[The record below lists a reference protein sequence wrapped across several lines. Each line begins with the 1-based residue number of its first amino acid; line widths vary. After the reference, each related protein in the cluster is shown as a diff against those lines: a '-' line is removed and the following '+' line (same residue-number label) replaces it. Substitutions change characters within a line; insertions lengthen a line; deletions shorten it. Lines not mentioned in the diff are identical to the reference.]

1 VVSLLNATHAAGGLN
16 VGLVL
21 IVIVTVLMQLTR
33 LGLLEL
39 LLASLTYFCLVEATV
54 AEAVKMAHRDFPT
67 LPAFL

>member
-1 VVSLLNATHAAGGLN
+1 MVSLLNATHAAGGLN

-39 LLASLTYFCLVEATV
+39 LLASLTYFCLV
-54 AEAVKMAHRDFPT
+54 
-67 LPAFL
+67 